1 MEKDFPNDSKG
12 KKITDKLVF
21 RIKKNFSNKE
31 FNCICGIS
39 GGRDSMYTL
48 YYLKEVLNLKPLAVH
63 FNDGFGNP
71 IAGKNMLK
79 GCDILKTKLITITSD
94 WRESKDLRKSFLK
107 ASTPDLGTASDIG
120 IATALFGVAAKENIK
135 HIFIGQSFRTE
146 GIAPLLWNYLDGT
159 YVKDILKRF
168 GSTQIRNWQP
178 NNPGFNLGIKE
189 LFYYSIIRRIKTIPI
204 LYYSDYIRSDVD
216 EILADKLEWQN
227 PGAHYFD
234 DLYQSLMTVVMKKKF
249 NIDRRIYNYSAL
261 VRSGQMERSDALK
274 KVNSQNTIEDPQII
288 KLCLKRLGVS
298 EDEFKTYIDSP
309 PKTFLNYRNNYNIVK
324 NLKYFVFIMCKLNL
338 LPSSTYY
345 KYFKFGI

>member
-1 MEKDFPNDSKG
+1 M
-12 KKITDKLVF
+12 KK
-21 RIKKNFSNKE
+21 
-31 FNCICGIS
+31 
-39 GGRDSMYTL
+39 
-48 YYLKEVLNLKPLAVH
+48 
-63 FNDGFGNP
+63 
-71 IAGKNMLK
+71 
-79 GCDILKTKLITITSD
+79 
-94 WRESKDLRKSFLK
+94 
-107 ASTPDLGTASDIG
+107 
-120 IATALFGVAAKENIK
+120 
-135 HIFIGQSFRTE
+135 
-146 GIAPLLWNYLDGT
+146 
-159 YVKDILKRF
+159 F
-168 GSTQIRNWQP
+168 GSIQIRNWEP

-216 EILADKLEWQN
+216 EILAVKLKWQN

-309 PKTFLNYRNNYNIVK
+309 PKTFLNYKNNYNTVK
-324 NLKYFVFIMCKLNL
+324 RLKYFVFIMCKLNL
-338 LPSSTYY
+338 LPSSTFY